1 MNYYDEQNI
10 KSADMIGLTCS
21 LCKPVLMILGIVWI
35 GQQITG
41 AAHTS
46 PLILSPPKAA
56 PTLLDAIIQVESGGD
71 PEAKGD
77 YKDGVPRAVGI
88 LQIWPIMVKDC
99 NRILGSGKYTLD
111 DRLSPDKSIEMF
123 NVWKNHYCKGWTD
136 KQIATGWHLGASN
149 KDKPDEVY
157 WSKIQKVLGDT
168 K

>member
-56 PTLLDAIIQVESGGD
+56 PTLLDAIIQVESGGN
-71 PEAKGD
+71 PNAVGD
-77 YKDGVPRAVGI
+77 SGKAVGI
-88 LQIWPIMVKDC
+88 MQIWPIMVEDI
-99 NRILGSGKYTLD
+99 NRILNKNVYTLE
-111 DRLSPDKSIEMF
+111 DRYNPNKSVEMYNIF
-123 NVWKNHYCKGWTD
+123 MEHYCKFYSDEQKARCWNGGPDGWKKT
-136 KQIATGWHLGASN
+136 ATLPYWN
-149 KDKPDEVY
+149 KVK
-157 WSKIQKVLGDT
+157 KVLGD
-168 K
+168 